1 MDEDVSALIQE
12 LVNMLA
18 EARWE
23 IGALR
28 QVIVDQKLATEQ
40 EIDLRIEDVKL
51 TDQRDVTQISARL
64 AFEKLL
70 KGRKV
75 Q

>member
-40 EIDLRIEDVKL
+40 EIDLRIQDVKL

-70 KGRKV
+70 KARKV